1 MGSIW
6 QIETRGRDYTQ
17 KCLSLSRPTKEVPEA
32 SLGLEYSRSRLPG
45 RGSPLRRSC
54 PVPSLVQATR
64 SPPQV
69 PTSPKE
75 RPRVQPHSREIGG
88 SRLLSGQAT
97 GPGPPTGQACLLRP
111 RPVASVRPRPPG
123 RAVRGDLNLY
133 APRSLASPL
142 PPLFP
147 SRKKD
152 WRTEESPYR
161 VHSVLQLRESIRHV
175 LRARSGAQ
183 KLPKSARLANL

>member
-1 MGSIW
+1 M
-6 QIETRGRDYTQ
+6 RDYTQ

-32 SLGLEYSRSRLPG
+32 SLGLEYSRSGIPD
-45 RGSPLRRSC
+45 RGSPLRRSR

-69 PTSPKE
+69 PTSPQE
-75 RPRVQPHSREIGG
+75 RPRVQPHSRETGG
-88 SRLLSGQAT
+88 SRLLSGQAA
-97 GPGPPTGQACLLRP
+97 GPGPPTGQACLLS
-111 RPVASVRPRPPG
+111 PVASVRHRPPG

-147 SRKKD
+147 SRKKG
-152 WRTEESPYR
+152 WRTEESPHR

-183 KLPKSARLANL
+183 KLPESARLANL